1 MSENKNEIKKGQIM
15 LVASW
20 REVFDTMPN
29 EQIGEL
35 IKAMYAYQF
44 DNKEPQISKPELV
57 YFWVVVKNWL
67 DDNSNHYQEVCRK
80 RKEAVT
86 NRWNKQKEK
95 EKQAA
100 MKPEEKLAHE
110 LVQKIKINGKAI
122 TNNISVEG
130 MEEIADSIKAA
141 FSKWDSEKGKHLP
154 MTDDNIKSARK
165 QINYVAKIIADNDDY
180 FDDCMYDENYE
191 LYNYDKVVYQLCEAI
206 EVDYDE

>member
-1 MSENKNEIKKGQIM
+1 MAEKNNNEVKKGQIM

-44 DNKEPQISKPELV
+44 DGTEPKHLKMEMA

-67 DDNSNHYQEVCRK
+67 DDNSSHYQEVCRK
-80 RKEAVT
+80 RKEAVA

-110 LVQKIKINGKAI
+110 LVQKIKIYDEAI
-122 TNNISVEG
+122 TNHISAGG
-130 MEEIADSIKAA
+130 MEDIACTIWSE
-141 FSKWDSEKGKHLP
+141 FSKWDSQNNKRLP
-154 MTDDNIKSARK
+154 MTDDNVKKARK
-165 QINYVAKIIADNDDY
+165 CINSVAKLIAGDDDY
-180 FDDCMYDENYE
+180 FSDCMYDEEYQ
-191 LYNYDKVVYQLCEAI
+191 LYNYDKVVSLICEAI
-206 EVDYDE
+206 EDYSE